1 MGEGSL
7 NWRNSLFIIVF
18 GLALFWP
25 MLGRHV
31 AGDVGV
37 YSYVGSCFADGLIP
51 YRDAWDIKSPGIFF
65 QYGIAILM
73 LGHSDLAVIL
83 MDFILALG
91 AAFMIFAAAER
102 VRNVTAAIFAAA
114 AWLVTYN
121 FMHLEGW
128 FGQPE
133 TAAALIATLLF
144 YLALDEEPLTG
155 WPCFIS
161 GLAVGTLFWY
171 KLPFILFAILL
182 LPRMG
187 RSFVRNRAWETIGP
201 GFMGFVAATLP
212 VILYFLAVQS
222 GNHLWE
228 GLIVA
233 PFLMT
238 TTFTFPIV
246 TQLKSF
252 VRSFAELSVW
262 VLPTLL
268 FALLSVTSLSKVK
281 KFEERMTWGYL
292 ALAVVIVV
300 VQQRYLMYYW
310 ILILPPLSILAGIGA
325 EKAFK
330 WSETLTKTEWVRM
343 TALVGLFTIV
353 TWPRAETYWTAYMAG
368 MREEDRMAM
377 LAQYPTTYGQG
388 EKRVRAA
395 ELVTIGEQIRQL
407 TGVDDKVLSFDMDP
421 AINFY
426 ADRKQPTR
434 FSYLWPLRTP
444 SFDRLGWK
452 AEFSKEI
459 MKGKPKFII
468 LCRDNREAA
477 LDPDGLKGMHK
488 FPTLESWFKKN
499 YALYAK
505 SGVLEIYAD
514 HEQLKKSKLDL
525 SVKLARLE
533 RLR

>member
-1 MGEGSL
+1 
-7 NWRNSLFIIVF
+7 
-18 GLALFWP
+18 
-25 MLGRHV
+25 
-31 AGDVGV
+31 
-37 YSYVGSCFADGLIP
+37 
-51 YRDAWDIKSPGIFF
+51 
-65 QYGIAILM
+65 M
-73 LGHSDLAVIL
+73 LGHSDFAVVL
-83 MDFILALG
+83 MDFVLALG
-91 AAFMIFAAAER
+91 AAFMVFAAAER
-102 VRNVTAAIFAAA
+102 VSNTTAAIFAAA

-133 TAAALIATLLF
+133 TAAALIATFLF
-144 YLALDEEPLTG
+144 YLALDEEPLIG
-155 WPCFIS
+155 WACFFS
-161 GLAVGTLFWY
+161 GFAVGVLLWY

-187 RSFVRNRAWETIGP
+187 RSFVRNRAWEAISP

-212 VILYFLAVQS
+212 VIVYFLAVGS

-246 TQLKSF
+246 TQIRSF
-252 VRSFAELSVW
+252 VESVAELSMW
-262 VLPTLL
+262 ILPTLC
-268 FALLSVTSLSKVK
+268 FALLAVTGMPKGK

-292 ALAVVIVV
+292 ALATVVVI

-310 ILILPPLSILAGIGA
+310 ILVLPPLSILAGVGA
-325 EKAFK
+325 DKAFK
-330 WSETLTKTEWVRM
+330 WAEALTKTEWIRM
-343 TALVGLFTIV
+343 TALVGLFTVIN
-353 TWPRAETYWTAYMAG
+353 WPRAGTYWEAYMAG
-368 MREEDRMAM
+368 VDKHDRMAT
-377 LAQYPTTYGQG
+377 LVHYPTTYG
-388 EKRVRAA
+388 KRENRVKAA
-395 ELVTIGEQIRQL
+395 ELVMVGEQLREL
-407 TGVDDKVLSFDMDP
+407 TEVDDTILSFDMDP

-434 FSYLWPLRTP
+434 FSYLWPLRTD

-452 AEFSKEI
+452 TEFSKEI

-468 LCRDNREAA
+468 VCRDNQEAA
-477 LDPDGLKGMHK
+477 LDPDGLKGMK
-488 FPTLESWFKKN
+488 NFPTMASWFKKN

-514 HEQLKKSKLDL
+514 NEQLKKSKLDL

>member
-18 GLALFWP
+18 GLVLFWP
-25 MLGRHV
+25 LLGRHV

-65 QYGIAILM
+65 QYGIALLM
-73 LGHSDLAVIL
+73 LGHSDLAVVL
-83 MDFILALG
+83 MDFVLALG
-91 AAFMIFAAAER
+91 AAFMVFAAAER
-102 VRNVTAAIFAAA
+102 VSSVKAAIFAAA

-133 TAAALIATLLF
+133 TAAALVASLLF
-144 YLALDEEPLTG
+144 FLALDEEPLIG
-155 WPCFIS
+155 WPCFLS
-161 GLAVGTLFWY
+161 GFAVGILFWY

-201 GFMGFVAATLP
+201 GFMGFVAATVP
-212 VILYFLAVQS
+212 VLVYFMAVES
-222 GNHLWE
+222 GKHLWE

-246 TQLKSF
+246 TQIKSF
-252 VRSFAELSVW
+252 ARSIVELGVW
-262 VLPTLL
+262 IVPTLV
-268 FALLSVTSLSKVK
+268 FALIAVTGMPKAK
-281 KFEERMTWGYL
+281 KFEERMTWGFL
-292 ALAVVIVV
+292 ALATVIVV

-310 ILILPPLSILAGIGA
+310 ILILPPLSILAGVGA
-325 EKAFK
+325 DKAFK
-330 WSETLTKTEWVRM
+330 WSEKLTKTEWIRM
-343 TALVGLFTIV
+343 TALVGLLTV
-353 TWPRAETYWTAYMAG
+353 VNWPRAGSYWDAYLAG
-368 MREEDRMAM
+368 QRSNDRMAM
-377 LAQYPTTYGQG
+377 LAQYPTTYGKA
-388 EKRVRAA
+388 ETNVRAA
-395 ELVTIGEQIRQL
+395 ELVTVGEQIRQL
-407 TGVDDKVLSFDMDP
+407 TQVNDTVLSFDMDP

-434 FSYLWPLRTP
+434 FSYLWPLRTK
-444 SFDRLGWK
+444 SFDKLGWK
-452 AEFSKEI
+452 AEFSKDI

-468 LCRDNREAA
+468 VCRDNREAA
-477 LDPDGLKGMHK
+477 LDPDGLKGMK
-488 FPTLESWFKKN
+488 RFPTLEAWFKRN

-505 SGVLEIYAD
+505 
-514 HEQLKKSKLDL
+514 
-525 SVKLARLE
+525 
-533 RLR
+533 